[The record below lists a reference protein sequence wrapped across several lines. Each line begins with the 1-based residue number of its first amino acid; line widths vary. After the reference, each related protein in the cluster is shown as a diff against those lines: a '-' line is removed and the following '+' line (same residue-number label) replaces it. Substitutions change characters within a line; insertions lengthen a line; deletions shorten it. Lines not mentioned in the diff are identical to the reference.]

1 MIIQPCP
8 EYRTLGRI
16 PSLGEQYADF
26 QLLDGNNG
34 QIQVAGNGIV
44 CPVGKLLVSLTE
56 ANLSEL

>member
-34 QIQVAGNGIV
+34 QI
-44 CPVGKLLVSLTE
+44 
-56 ANLSEL
+56 